1 MSNTLA
7 RILNIFLSI
16 LLAVSVVLVVL
27 FYRKNA
33 AISPD
38 ATFAQQIEEF
48 GSLLQ
53 YYLYWMYA
61 LVVVAAVAAL
71 LFPVVGMI
79 TNPKAALKTLAALA
93 FLGVIVGL
101 AYFQATDTVMKLP
114 GYNGPHNEPVWIKF
128 AGTMLNTVY
137 ITATLALLSILYS
150 EVSTVFK

>member
-7 RILNIFLSI
+7 RILNI
-16 LLAVSVVLVVL
+16 LLGLLIGVSVILVVL
-27 FYRKNA
+27 FYNKNA
-33 AISPD
+33 AIAPD

-71 LFPVVGMI
+71 LFPIVGMF
-79 TNPKAALKTLAALA
+79 TNPKAALKTLGALIFMGA
-93 FLGVIVGL
+93 IVGI
-101 AYFQATDTVMKLP
+101 AYFQSTDTVMNLP

-137 ITATLALLSILYS
+137 ITAALALLSILYS
-150 EVSTVFK
+150 EVAKVFK